1 MTESR
6 MKQATRSGVIALVFG
21 AGFLF
26 GSLTQQR
33 ADAQLEDLGRQAL
46 EAAGASSGT
55 VSSVMELG
63 TAIVEMEEH
72 VDGLQKNIDVL
83 KKVKDSLGG

>member
-1 MTESR
+1 
-6 MKQATRSGVIALVFG
+6 
-21 AGFLF
+21 
-26 GSLTQQR
+26 
-33 ADAQLEDLGRQAL
+33 LGRQAL